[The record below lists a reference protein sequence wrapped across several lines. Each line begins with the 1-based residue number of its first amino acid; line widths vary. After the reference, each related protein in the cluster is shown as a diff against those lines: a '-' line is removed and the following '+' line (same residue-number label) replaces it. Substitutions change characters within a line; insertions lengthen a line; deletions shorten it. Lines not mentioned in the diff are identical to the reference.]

1 MIAVHL
7 LVARA
12 KVVTMRTTATT
23 TPFLLPEKEAK
34 RLQNPLKQEK
44 EKEPKRLQNPRK
56 QEKEKEP
63 KRLQNPRKQKEK
75 EPKRLL
81 LQNPRKQ
88 KEASVLMPL

>member
-1 MIAVHL
+1 MVWLLMIAVHL

-34 RLQNPLKQEK
+34 RLQNP
-44 EKEPKRLQNPRK
+44 RK
-56 QEKEKEP
+56 QEKEKEA
-63 KRLQNPRKQKEK
+63 RKQKEK

-81 LQNPRKQ
+81 LQNPRKE

>member
-34 RLQNPLKQEK
+34 RLK
-44 EKEPKRLQNPRK
+44 NPRK
-56 QEKEKEP
+56 EEKEKEP

-81 LQNPRKQ
+81 LQNPRKE